1 MQHLLRIGEGPPAY
15 LAALLLSVASEALSR
30 LAGRRKKDAVFYDV
44 LLDNKKIG
52 KELGEKLFDAVRNGL
67 AHAYDTKTFVI
78 EGQEFVIVVSWKHYP
93 HLKVICESWLNG
105 RPGIC
110 LNVHEMWERLDT
122 YLTKV
127 ESEMQQDAALCRRV
141 QKQATQLIT
150 IRRMSREAHRQLKGF
165 VEREMDRN
173 PRKNY
178 RD

>member
-1 MQHLLRIGEGPPAY
+1 MRHLLKIGEGPPAN

-30 LAGRRKKDAVFYDV
+30 LVGKRKDAVFYDA

-67 AHAYDTKTFVI
+67 AHAYDTKIFVI

-110 LNVHEMWERLDT
+110 LNVHQMWEKLDA

-127 ESEMQQDAALCRRV
+127 ENDMQRDRDLCQSV
-141 QKQATQLIT
+141 EKQASKLIT
-150 IRRMSREAHRQLKGF
+150 INKLSLKVRHQLKGF